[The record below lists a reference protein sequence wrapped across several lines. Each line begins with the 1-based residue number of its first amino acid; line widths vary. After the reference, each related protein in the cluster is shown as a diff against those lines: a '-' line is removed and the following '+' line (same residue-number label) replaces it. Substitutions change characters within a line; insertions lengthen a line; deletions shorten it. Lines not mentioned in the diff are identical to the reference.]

1 MRFQTDSVIWIQS
14 EVLIPGFRILS
25 FANQCPYLSHE
36 KFVETM
42 NSIDIFQ
49 QPAQLNF
56 VFDFRRHQACS

>member
-1 MRFQTDSVIWIQS
+1 MQFQTDSVIWIQS

-25 FANQCPYLSHE
+25 FANQHHYLSHE
-36 KFVETM
+36 KFVETL

-56 VFDFRRHQACS
+56 VFDFQRHQACS

>member
-1 MRFQTDSVIWIQS
+1 MRFQTDSVIRIQS

-42 NSIDIFQ
+42 NSIDMFQ
-49 QPAQLNF
+49 QPAQLDF
-56 VFDFRRHQACS
+56 VFDSWRHQACS